1 MDKCCLTIDICWFL
15 FFTDSFLSI
24 FYGGIMQDYIFSND
38 FSRNLDAMIYTC
50 GYETCEPGHSYGPVV
65 RSGYLIHYILKGKGI
80 YKTDGHIYQLSE
92 GDAFLIRPDTL
103 IYYEADKFTPWTY
116 TWIGFQGIKMHQ
128 YFSRTSLL
136 ERPCFHYEKDDRV
149 RLCHEKMYEAFHL
162 TENRDLMMNSILY
175 EYLYLLTSKFPQKN
189 ILLEEKQQSYV
200 EETLKYIENN
210 YYHTCN
216 IQDIADTLN
225 LERTYL
231 YRLFKNKTGFS
242 MQEYLIDYRIRKAC
256 DLLRKTT
263 LLISD
268 IARSVGYEDSLY
280 FSKLFKAKKGTTP
293 SFYRK
298 QLSL

>member
-1 MDKCCLTIDICWFL
+1 
-15 FFTDSFLSI
+15 
-24 FYGGIMQDYIFSND
+24 
-38 FSRNLDAMIYTC
+38 
-50 GYETCEPGHSYGPVV
+50 
-65 RSGYLIHYILKGKGI
+65 
-80 YKTDGHIYQLSE
+80 
-92 GDAFLIRPDTL
+92 
-103 IYYEADKFTPWTY
+103 
-116 TWIGFQGIKMHQ
+116 
-128 YFSRTSLL
+128 
-136 ERPCFHYEKDDRV
+136 
-149 RLCHEKMYEAFHL
+149 MYEAFHL

-280 FSKLFKAKKGTTP
+280 FSKLFKAKRVRLHLLQKATV
-293 SFYRK
+293 S
-298 QLSL
+298 LSCINKSNPAYNFQSMFEKCSS